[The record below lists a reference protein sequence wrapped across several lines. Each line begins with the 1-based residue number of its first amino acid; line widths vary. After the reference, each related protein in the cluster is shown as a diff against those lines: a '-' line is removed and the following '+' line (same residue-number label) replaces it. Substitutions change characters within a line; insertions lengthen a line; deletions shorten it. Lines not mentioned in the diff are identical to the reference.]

1 MQYADCTNRTEIFP
15 SVCIYLLH
23 FRIIFSIYK
32 YLCIYVE
39 NSARK
44 YTGQQ
49 LLAGIYASR
58 IQRIKFV
65 RWNGSSPGCSR
76 PAFLPASMHFN
87 IHAMFRPSM
96 RMV

>member
-1 MQYADCTNRTEIFP
+1 MQYTDCTNRTEIFP
-15 SVCIYLLH
+15 PFCIYLLY
-23 FRIIFSIYK
+23 FRMICSIYK

-39 NSARK
+39 NFARK

-49 LLAGIYASR
+49 LPAGIYAFG

-65 RWNGSSPGCSR
+65 RWKGSSPGCSR
-76 PAFLPASMHFN
+76 PACLPASMHFN
-87 IHAMFRPSM
+87 IHAMFRPSV